1 MTDLEKAE
9 AVVRTI
15 EEKRAQFVQQ
25 RSALCDERDDVA
37 LRAYIGDVQARKRLD
52 EINTVLATRVSEMEL
67 ASLEAAKRAANK
79 QVAAVKQAIGQE
91 AARQHVKQ
99 LHEQLDALQG
109 MAGPLDACLG
119 TMVPGSMGG
128 LKYVPGLKDPPL
140 LDRCGE
146 CITQLFLAAKA
157 IDACTGSDVRRG
169 VSWPPGNWSVGH
181 VADLRKT
188 LETTVQSYCG
198 RLPPPS
204 TRNFSGLITALVAA
218 LKAAVAQHEQP
229 DNGRVAA

>member
-1 MTDLEKAE
+1 
-9 AVVRTI
+9 
-15 EEKRAQFVQQ
+15 
-25 RSALCDERDDVA
+25 
-37 LRAYIGDVQARKRLD
+37 
-52 EINTVLATRVSEMEL
+52 
-67 ASLEAAKRAANK
+67 
-79 QVAAVKQAIGQE
+79 
-91 AARQHVKQ
+91 
-99 LHEQLDALQG
+99 